1 LFEGW
6 MISGFGALIG
16 VLIGV
21 VLCLLQ
27 QEFGF
32 IKLGEAAGA
41 FIIEAY
47 PVRVVT
53 VDIITVFVTV
63 LTIGF
68 LAAWY
73 PVRYLAKKLKIEN

>member
-1 LFEGW
+1 
-6 MISGFGALIG
+6 M
-16 VLIGV
+16 
-21 VLCLLQ
+21 LCFATTRVWLY
-27 QEFGF
+27 
-32 IKLGEAAGA
+32 KLGEAAGA

-47 PVRVVT
+47 PVRVVP

>member
-1 LFEGW
+1 
-6 MISGFGALIG
+6 M
-16 VLIGV
+16 
-21 VLCLLQ
+21 LQ

-32 IKLGEAAGA
+32 IKLGEAAVA

-47 PVRVVT
+47 PVRVVP